1 MTKRPKLSLSAPP
14 ENVKKRPDGFREP
27 PLPTPRPWR
36 NVPGEQLAKPAA
48 PPSARPKSASLK
60 QQQSPAWLN
69 AGNVTK
75 TLLVVGA
82 AALTILLLKRR
93 LF

>member
-1 MTKRPKLSLSAPP
+1 MTKRPKLSLSAPA
-14 ENVKKRPDGFREP
+14 ENVKKRPDGFRVP
-27 PLPTPRPWR
+27 PSPTPRPWR
-36 NVPGEQLAKPAA
+36 NVRGEQLAKPAA
-48 PPSARPKSASLK
+48 PPSAHAESGNVK

-69 AGNVTK
+69 AGNITK